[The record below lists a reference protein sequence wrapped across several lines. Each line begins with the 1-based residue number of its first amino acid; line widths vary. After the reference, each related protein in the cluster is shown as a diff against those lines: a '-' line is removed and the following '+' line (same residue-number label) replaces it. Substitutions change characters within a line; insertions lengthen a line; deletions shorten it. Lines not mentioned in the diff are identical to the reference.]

1 MSNPIAGKHIILGI
15 TGSIAA
21 YKAAI
26 LASKLTQAGA
36 KVDCILTESAT
47 QFISPLTFQTVTGR
61 KAYLDQDLWAR
72 EGHVVHIGLAHEADL
87 LLIAPV
93 SANTLAKL
101 AHGIADNLLS
111 VTALAATCPLVLAP
125 AMDAGMYAHPATQQN
140 VQMLKERGAEFIGP

>member
-47 QFISPLTFQTVTGR
+47 QFISPLTFQSVTG
-61 KAYLDQDLWAR
+61 AR
-72 EGHVVHIGLAHEADL
+72 
-87 LLIAPV
+87 LIPTRICGQARDMWCI
-93 SANTLAKL
+93 S
-101 AHGIADNLLS
+101 G
-111 VTALAATCPLVLAP
+111 
-125 AMDAGMYAHPATQQN
+125 
-140 VQMLKERGAEFIGP
+140 